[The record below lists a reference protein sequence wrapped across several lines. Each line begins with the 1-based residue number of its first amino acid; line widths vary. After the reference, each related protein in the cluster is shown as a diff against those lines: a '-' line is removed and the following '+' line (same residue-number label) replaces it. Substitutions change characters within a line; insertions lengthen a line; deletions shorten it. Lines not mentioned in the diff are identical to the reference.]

1 MKKVLTADQMR
12 EVDRLTTEKYGIPP
26 MILMENAAHAAARI
40 ITDALGGSVR
50 GRTFLI
56 LCGKGNNGGDGAA
69 LARVLWM
76 AGAETTTYLF
86 GRVEETKGEA
96 RQNFE
101 ILQNISDSP
110 QIFDQ
115 KNNYAYF
122 FELGDPGEWSDS
134 FGGYC
139 EEEVIVDA
147 LFGTGLSRPVDEPL
161 ARIIDNLNHWKNT
174 VYQPLIFSVDVPSGL
189 NSDVAE
195 RIGENFFAD
204 LTVTFT
210 APKPANV
217 LPPAANFNG
226 EIFVANIGSPQKLID
241 NSPSQTFLAEEQD
254 VYEWMRETE
263 FSPDSYKKKRGSAL
277 LVVGSKNY
285 TGAAVLAGNAT
296 IRTGAGLATIVTS
309 EQAQPAVAA
318 RVLPEVIIHGAADTR
333 QGALSAEAFDKIKE
347 LSGRADVVAIGSGL
361 GSDEETTRQLV
372 RRVVENRSTPVV
384 VDADGLNSLAPFDLE
399 GSAELPLILTPHEGE
414 FLRLL
419 GTDDKGAIGDRVA
432 AVRDFSAQHRVIL
445 VLKGERT
452 LIAEPGGR
460 VVINPTGN
468 AGLGKAGNGDNLT
481 GVITG
486 FIAQAVRADLHVF
499 RSVVAAVYLAGL
511 AGDLAD
517 QKHGKRTMLAGDVI
531 ECLDEAFRL
540 VREGDG

>member
-1 MKKVLTADQMR
+1 MR

-26 MILMENAAHAAARI
+26 IILMENAAHAAARI

-86 GRVEETKGEA
+86 GRMEETKGEA

-101 ILQNISDSP
+101 ILQNISHSP

-122 FELGDPGEWSDS
+122 FELGDPEEWSDS

-147 LFGTGLSRPVDEPL
+147 LFGTGLSRPADEPL

-174 VYQPLIFSVDVPSGL
+174 VYQPLIFSVDIPSGL

-241 NSPSQTFLAEEQD
+241 SSPSQTFLAEEKD

-285 TGAAVLAGNAT
+285 TGAAVLAGNAA

-309 EQAQPAVAA
+309 ERAQPAVAA

-333 QGALSAEAFDKIKE
+333 RGALSAEAFDKIVE
-347 LSGRADVVAIGSGL
+347 LIGRADVVAIGSGL

-419 GTDDKGAIGDRVA
+419 GIDDKEAIRDRVA
-432 AVRDFSAQHRVIL
+432 AVRDFSAKHKVIL

-486 FIAQAVRADLHVF
+486 FIAQAVRADLNVF

-511 AGDLAD
+511 AGDLAEK
-517 QKHGKRTMLAGDVI
+517 KHGKRTMLAGDVI
-531 ECLDEAFRL
+531 ECLDEAFRQ
-540 VREGDG
+540 VGEGDG